1 MGRKKKK
8 KRSNAGRPIKDRK
21 SPEEIAKAI
30 ADLATDLDLDIV
42 DKEILRLKSLD
53 PFLDVRTISKKLGVH
68 HATIA
73 YRLKKPKFRRM
84 WDQIMETTA
93 EAMERNARR
102 AAQRL
107 YDLINH
113 KNERIALDAIKLAL
127 APYINQFTHQVA
139 VAPVVTYK
147 TTVQA
152 DSSLLQQVIEGDVL
166 DITENAKAREVVV
179 QTSEVDS
186 VVEKLE

>member
-1 MGRKKKK
+1 MGRKKKTR
-8 KRSNAGRPIKDRK
+8 KRGAGRPIKDRK
-21 SPEEIAKAI
+21 SPEEITKAVQE
-30 ADLATDLDLDIV
+30 LATDLELDIV

-127 APYINQFTHQVA
+127 APYINQFTHQVS
-139 VAPVVTYK
+139 VAPTVTYQ

-152 DSSLLQQVIEGDVL
+152 DSSLLQQVIEGDVV
-166 DITENAKAREVVV
+166 DISENAKAREIVVK
-179 QTSEVDS
+179 TSELDE

>member
-1 MGRKKKK
+1 MARKKKTK
-8 KRSNAGRPIKDRK
+8 KTAGRPIKDRK
-21 SPEEIAKAI
+21 SPEEIAAAI
-30 ADLATDLDLDIV
+30 RALSDDLELDIV

-53 PFLDVRTISKKLGVH
+53 PFLDVRTIATKLGVH

-73 YRLKKPKFRRM
+73 YRLKKPKFRKV

-107 YDLINH
+107 FDLINH

-127 APYINQFTHQVA
+127 APYINQFTHTVA
-139 VAPVVTYK
+139 ASPVVTYR

-152 DSSLLQQVIEGDVL
+152 DSSLLQEVIEG
-166 DITENAKAREVVV
+166 EVV
-179 QTSEVDS
+179 TELPP
-186 VVEKLE
+186 VEKDVTPAEAL